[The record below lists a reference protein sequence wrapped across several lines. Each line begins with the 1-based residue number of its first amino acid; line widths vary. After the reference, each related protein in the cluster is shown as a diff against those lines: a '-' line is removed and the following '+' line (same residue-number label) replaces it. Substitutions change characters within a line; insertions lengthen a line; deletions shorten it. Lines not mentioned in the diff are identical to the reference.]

1 MQTADLVWTL
11 VSFLL
16 TLLVFSYVFGD
27 NFFFRIVSYLFVG
40 VSAGYV
46 FVVAW
51 YQVIWPRL
59 VLPMINGSLIDKGL
73 AAVPLILSA
82 LLLTKISPKLASWGK
97 FPMAYLVGV
106 GAAVAVGGAVFGTL
120 LGQIN
125 GAASPFN
132 LSASGGNFNLLVE
145 GVIFLLGTIGTL
157 FYFQFSA
164 ASRTNQPAQRPPF
177 IEWMAA
183 IGQVFI
189 GITLGALFAG
199 VYAASMTALMERMGF
214 LFTVIANLKF

>member
-1 MQTADLVWTL
+1 MQTADLIWTL
-11 VSFLL
+11 VGFLL

-27 NFFFRIVSYLFVG
+27 NFLFRIVSYIFVG

-59 VLPMINGSLIDKGL
+59 VLPMITGTLTEKL
-73 AAVPLILSA
+73 LVAPALILAA
-82 LLLTKISPKLASWGK
+82 LLLTKVSPRLAFLGK
-97 FPMAYLVGV
+97 FPMSYLVGV

-132 LSASGGNFNLLVE
+132 LSAPGGGMTRLVE
-145 GVIFLLGTIGTL
+145 GVIFLFGTFGTL

-164 ASRTNQPAQRPPF
+164 ASRSNQPAKRSPF
-177 IEWMAA
+177 VEGMAV

-199 VYAASMTALMERMGF
+199 VYAASLTALMERMGF